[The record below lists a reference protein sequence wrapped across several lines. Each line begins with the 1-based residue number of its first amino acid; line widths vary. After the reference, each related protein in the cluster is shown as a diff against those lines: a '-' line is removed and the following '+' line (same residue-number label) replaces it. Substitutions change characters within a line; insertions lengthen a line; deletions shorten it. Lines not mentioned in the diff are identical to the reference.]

1 MNQKPC
7 LFVSRTDDT
16 LIINK
21 LTFQQPAINFLS
33 KKGLLLEPTV
43 MKDNLYL
50 DSPPSLLKPAVVGL
64 GGYYKRKSL
73 TSRNPCFLL
82 SAGKKK
88 KICELTDLHVLTK
101 IRHTLFPMNKKLNF
115 ESKYFGKETENR

>member
-1 MNQKPC
+1 
-7 LFVSRTDDT
+7 
-16 LIINK
+16 
-21 LTFQQPAINFLS
+21 
-33 KKGLLLEPTV
+33 

-64 GGYYKRKSL
+64 GGYYKRRSL
-73 TSRNPCFLL
+73 TCRNPCFLL

-88 KICELTDLHVLTK
+88 NCELTDLHVLTK
-101 IRHTLFPMNKKLNF
+101 IRHMLFPMNKKLSF

>member
-64 GGYYKRKSL
+64 GGGEASHAETL
-73 TSRNPCFLL
+73 VSCFQQE
-82 SAGKKK
+82 KK
-88 KICELTDLHVLTK
+88 KIV
-101 IRHTLFPMNKKLNF
+101 N
-115 ESKYFGKETENR
+115 